1 MARARTTAKI
11 SVLTLDRAPMP
22 AATVA
27 AFSPVDLSAFEE
39 PAAPTRL
46 WDLHPSLHCSIIG
59 TCLTNAELRQILRKA
74 GVSNADRLSD
84 HGLHHEA
91 VSLCSKRN
99 AASKLVHKALDR
111 KHRCTINQFNRA
123 KSKDEVHALWRGFL
137 EKGEIPGSYWAVL
150 THAHSDNELIQT
162 VFADVHMLSHLVGA
176 ANRADIRRLRELEQ
190 ENAGIQEK
198 VQQQQARLRDAIV
211 ERDETIQGLRASLA
225 DALTSNGKGTECG
238 DSAGDTTA
246 EVIAYL
252 KNKLERQAERTRRL
266 EARLEAMTSELA
278 PNRGKNVRNR
288 AAGSWSCRQSWRP
301 PKPVFSPACPTG
313 EIATGENDLCGRAV
327 LYVGGRSEHG
337 ACAKKAGLER
347 GADFLHHDGGV
358 EDNSYSLTAL
368 VARADAV
375 FFSSRLYQSWRRYGC
390 ETHLQAIGQEV
401 LPAKKLRAD
410 QFCRGAPAPE
420 IAGCLPM
427 HARTKLI
434 ADLAPPY
441 VSPVMRRSGLCQDR
455 RGKPLKRKLSSSR
468 LPASV
473 SAANSQS
480 LRNPARRT
488 WSKDWRMR
496 SMLRSTAEPPR

>member
-1 MARARTTAKI
+1 
-11 SVLTLDRAPMP
+11 MP

-278 PNRGKNVRNR
+278 QSRKECSESRR
-288 AAGSWSCRQSWRP
+288 WILELQAELEAAEACL
-301 PKPVFSPACPTG
+301 SPACPTG

-327 LYVGGRSEHG
+327 LYVGGRSNHIPQLRKLAE
-337 ACAKKAGLER
+337 ER

-375 FFSSRLYQSWRRYGC
+375 LFPVDCISHGAVTAVKRTCRQLDKRYFPLRSSGLTSFAGALQHLKLPDAC
-390 ETHLQAIGQEV
+390 QCTHE
-401 LPAKKLRAD
+401 RS
-410 QFCRGAPAPE
+410 
-420 IAGCLPM
+420 
-427 HARTKLI
+427 LI
-434 ADLAPPY
+434 A
-441 VSPVMRRSGLCQDR
+441 
-455 RGKPLKRKLSSSR
+455 
-468 LPASV
+468 
-473 SAANSQS
+473 
-480 LRNPARRT
+480 T
-488 WSKDWRMR
+488 
-496 SMLRSTAEPPR
+496 